1 MATAASQS
9 QSIGEQDDSVIRI
22 KAGRVAKLMDM
33 VGELGLAAEEV
44 IHHPEIS
51 QYELDEFQ
59 NSAHKLNQLIRELQD
74 IASGLRLVPIDGVFR
89 RMQRLIRDLSKQTKK
104 NIKFIIEG
112 EETEIDKVVV
122 DLLSDPLV
130 HMIRNSVDHGIEEPD
145 ERLEA
150 GKTEKGTVKLSAK
163 QEGGEIQITIEDD
176 GRGLNKEKIFARAV
190 EKNLIKPNAQLT
202 EEEIYTLIF
211 EPGFSTKEAVSQL
224 SGRGV
229 GMDVVKTTITSL
241 RGRIEVESRPGNG
254 STMRLIIPL
263 SLAFLDTMVVMI
275 SNKLYAISIDSIL
288 EVFQLDEEQIC
299 SSSFDEKD
307 SIKIREEFIP
317 VRSLDSIYGRKCT
330 YNLSESVVL
339 ILNTHQGPLAIP
351 VDQIFGQYQV
361 TVKPLT
367 GHLKNIRAVSG
378 CALLPNG
385 DVAMVLDCQQLKI
398 DKQ

>member
-1 MATAASQS
+1 MATAASQT

-51 QYELDEFQ
+51 ECELDEFQ

-89 RMQRLIRDLSKQTKK
+89 RMQRLVRDLAKQTGK
-104 NIKFIIEG
+104 NIKFTISG

-130 HMIRNSVDHGIEEPD
+130 HMIRNSVDHGIESNAD
-145 ERLEA
+145 RVAA
-150 GKTEKGTVKLSAK
+150 GKPEQGTVKLSAK
-163 QEGGEIQITIEDD
+163 QEGGEIQILIEDD
-176 GRGLNKEKIFARAV
+176 GNGLHTDKILARAIEKDVVKSNVKLTDQEIFA
-190 EKNLIKPNAQLT
+190 
-202 EEEIYTLIF
+202 LIF
-211 EPGFSTKEAVSQL
+211 EPGFSTKDQVSQL

-241 RGRIEVESRPGNG
+241 RGRIEIDSTPGKG
-254 STMRLIIPL
+254 SVFTLIIPL
-263 SLAFLDTMVVMI
+263 SLAFLDAMVVMI
-275 SNKLYAISIDSIL
+275 SEKLYAISIDAII
-288 EVFQLDEEQIC
+288 EVFQLDKEQIC
-299 SSSFDEKD
+299 SSSFDDRD
-307 SIKIREEFIP
+307 SIKIRDDFIP
-317 VRSLDSIYGRKCT
+317 VRTLDSVYGQTKQ
-330 YNLSESVVL
+330 YDLSECVVL
-339 ILNTHQGPLAIP
+339 VVSTPKGPVAIP
-351 VDQIFGQYQV
+351 VDQIFGQHQL

-385 DVAMVLDCQQLKI
+385 DVAMVLDCQQIKAE
-398 DKQ
+398 